1 MRARF
6 TAAIPRVMAE
16 IDNTHLRLSAQR
28 ALLGAVSRDV
38 DAVGLHVD
46 GTRIVVQVA
55 ARSPLDDDAREA
67 LEVAASE
74 IIADFP
80 NATYL
85 GVKHVA
91 SRAAFVEPTTLVF
104 HRLGVTP

>member
-1 MRARF
+1 M
-6 TAAIPRVMAE
+6 PE
-16 IDNTHLRLSAQR
+16 IHNAHLRLSAQR

-46 GTRIVVQVA
+46 GTRIIVQVA
-55 ARSPLDDDAREA
+55 AASSLDDDAREA

-80 NATYL
+80 DATYIE
-85 GVKHVA
+85 VTHVA
-91 SRAAFVEPTTLVF
+91 SRAAFVERTTLVF
-104 HRLGVTP
+104 LRLDVTS